1 MCLCASVSQ
10 ERDMQNRYETRS
22 VVCVK
27 HACTSETRFS
37 FFHQI
42 SSFSFLIEP
51 KKEKKKRRSGSALP
65 FVQLVSRAG
74 FTSPSVSNKS
84 VMPARLHRR
93 VFFFPAKEYSTMPAS
108 GREPSPIG
116 PAQSLERPS
125 NSFVASAT
133 ETWSRELVLLGRMPT
148 STANFTIVR
157 ARSSCS
163 ENLATI
169 LAYILFPPS
178 LKVAEQIFFGDC
190 LQLLESS
197 PRRRIGTGTNYI
209 EELDV
214 AHVFCMSL

>member
-1 MCLCASVSQ
+1 MMCLCASVSQ

-27 HACTSETRFS
+27 QACTSETRFS
-37 FFHQI
+37 FLFF
-42 SSFSFLIEP
+42 SSNQQLFFFDRTE
-51 KKEKKKRRSGSALP
+51 EKKRRSGSALP

-157 ARSSCS
+157 AKVVMLGKPHQSPQSLLTSYFRRHSRSLNKFFLATVSSCWKVVLGGELEQGLTTS
-163 ENLATI
+163 KNL
-169 LAYILFPPS
+169 
-178 LKVAEQIFFGDC
+178 
-190 LQLLESS
+190 
-197 PRRRIGTGTNYI
+197 
-209 EELDV
+209 
-214 AHVFCMSL
+214 M

>member
-1 MCLCASVSQ
+1 
-10 ERDMQNRYETRS
+10 
-22 VVCVK
+22 
-27 HACTSETRFS
+27 
-37 FFHQI
+37 
-42 SSFSFLIEP
+42 
-51 KKEKKKRRSGSALP
+51 
-65 FVQLVSRAG
+65 
-74 FTSPSVSNKS
+74 
-84 VMPARLHRR
+84 
-93 VFFFPAKEYSTMPAS
+93 MPAS

-178 LKVAEQIFFGDC
+178 LKVAEQFFFWR
-190 LQLLESS
+190 LS
-197 PRRRIGTGTNYI
+197 PVVGK
-209 EELDV
+209 
-214 AHVFCMSL
+214 